1 MDKKNLR
8 SPEIEELSEQIGEF
22 IRYWGFKKI
31 HGKIW
36 LQIYLAEEPLD
47 AAGLIARLGISK
59 ALVSMSIND
68 LLGYRVILP
77 KGKSAR
83 GTQLY
88 VANPDLMEAILGVLR
103 ARERKML
110 SRIQASYRQVKKSA
124 VEGKK
129 PIGVDPVKVK
139 QLGELIDAAEDVL
152 DAFLDFRQVD
162 LSVWS
167 RFLAPPAPETK
178 AP

>member
-1 MDKKNLR
+1 MDKKNVR
-8 SPEIEELSEQIGEF
+8 SPEIDELSEQVGEF

-68 LLGYRVILP
+68 LLSYRVILP

-88 VANPDLMEAILGVLR
+88 TANPDLMEAVLGVLR

-110 SRIQASYRQVKKSA
+110 SRIQASYTLVKKSS

-129 PIGVDPVKVK
+129 VFGVDPGKVG
-139 QLGELIDAAEDVL
+139 QLGELIGAAEDVL
-152 DAFLDFRQVD
+152 DAFLDFKQVD
-162 LSVWS
+162 MSVWA
-167 RFLAPPAPETK
+167 RFLGGPAATSK
-178 AP
+178 TT

>member
-1 MDKKNLR
+1 MEKKNLR
-8 SPEIEELSEQIGEF
+8 SPEVEELSEQIGEF

-68 LLGYRVILP
+68 LLGYRVILSR
-77 KGKSAR
+77 GKSVR

-88 VANPDLMEAILGVLR
+88 SANPDLMEAILGVLR

-110 SRIQASYRQVKKSA
+110 SRIQASYRQVQKA
-124 VEGKK
+124 VSEVKK
-129 PIGVDPVKVK
+129 PLGVDAGKVE
-139 QLGELIDAAEDVL
+139 QLGELIDSAEDVL
-152 DAFLDFRQVD
+152 DAFLDFKQVD
-162 LSVWS
+162 LSIWGK
-167 RFLAPPAPETK
+167 FLAPPVGAKVP
-178 AP
+178 